1 MAQHPNTLIEWIKQ
15 DPIRTTVHIN
25 CLDHFQGIRVPHGDR
40 LGGGE
45 SVMRLGINRGAAGL
59 NAVDIA
65 YRFKRIQVENSQ
77 MPFRPTARSVQ
88 ASSFD
93 VREDVVKSAFAA

>member
-1 MAQHPNTLIEWIKQ
+1 
-15 DPIRTTVHIN
+15 
-25 CLDHFQGIRVPHGDR
+25 
-40 LGGGE
+40 
-45 SVMRLGINRGAAGL
+45 MRLGINRGAAGL

-93 VREDVVKSAFAA
+93 VREDVVKSAFAAHLDGLDDLIRTCGGRLLGQPHRR